1 MQGKFSKLKIPGY
14 DNIFFLLIPHFQ
26 FQNVWTSVGHLYD
39 AAPVLQKNSP
49 YKRFFKEAIM
59 KMKENGD
66 IDKFKRKIQ
75 KSKKVCSTGTSQV
88 RALSLMKLISLFV
101 WLIFGILLSFTLG
114 LIEKVFH
121 QILRKE
127 KAPKTA
133 GSILLEEREKLKD
146 DLIRMLPHV
155 PSELQ
160 NEVESLL
167 DTIERFTHPSM
178 QQ

>member
-1 MQGKFSKLKIPGY
+1 MQGKNMVHYSKNHQVTEIIS
-14 DNIFFLLIPHFQ
+14 NFQ

-66 IDKFKRKIQ
+66 IDKFKRKIEQ
-75 KSKKVCSTGTSQV
+75 SRKVCSTGTSQV
-88 RALSLMKLISLFV
+88 RALSLMKLISLFM
-101 WLIFGILLSFTLG
+101 WLILGLLLSFALG
-114 LIEKVFH
+114 LIERIFH

-127 KAPKTA
+127 QASKTT
-133 GSILLEEREKLKD
+133 GSILLEEKEKLKT

-155 PSELQ
+155 PIELQ
-160 NEVESLL
+160 NEVECLL
-167 DTIERFTHPSM
+167 DTIERFSHSSM
-178 QQ
+178 YR